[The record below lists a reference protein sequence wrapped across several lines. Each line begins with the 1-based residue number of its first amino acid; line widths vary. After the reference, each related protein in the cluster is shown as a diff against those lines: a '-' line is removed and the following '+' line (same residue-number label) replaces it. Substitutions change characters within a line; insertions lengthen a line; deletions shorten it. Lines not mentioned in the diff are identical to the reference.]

1 MENVKCNLEEAEITE
16 KLFEGI
22 QQFRDEN
29 RIIKILNSI
38 KNSSINL
45 LIEYTLCIN
54 DKEIFMKESKQL
66 KIFKIIKEHI
76 INNKKEYIIVF
87 LIFIIGIF
95 SGVFFIN
102 HLQETPKTEITNY
115 LNQFIEKFKGL
126 EAINHIE
133 LLKNT
138 IIQNILLAISIWF
151 FGTTVIGIPIVFGII
166 LYRGFCLGYTISL
179 CITIMGL
186 GKGISFVL
194 VTLLLQNILLIP
206 AILALA
212 VSGVKLYK
220 SIVRDKRKENIKL
233 EILRHTIFS
242 TIMLIVLIIAAM
254 IEIFMSTNLLKT
266 VIKYF

>member
-1 MENVKCNLEEAEITE
+1 MRE
-16 KLFEGI
+16 K
-22 QQFRDEN
+22 
-29 RIIKILNSI
+29 
-38 KNSSINL
+38 
-45 LIEYTLCIN
+45 
-54 DKEIFMKESKQL
+54 KQL
-66 KIFKIIKEHI
+66 RILKIIKEHV
-76 INNKKEYIIVF
+76 INNKKEYVIIF
-87 LIFIIGIF
+87 LIFVIGIF

-126 EAINHIE
+126 ESINNIE
-133 LLKNT
+133 LLKNS
-138 IIQNILLAISIWF
+138 IMQNIGLAIVIWF
-151 FGTTVIGIPIVFGII
+151 FGTTVIGIPIVFAII

-212 VSGVKLYK
+212 VSGIKLYK
-220 SIVRDKRKENIKL
+220 SIVKDKTKENVKI
-233 EILRHTIFS
+233 EILRHTVFS
-242 TIMLIVLIIAAM
+242 MIMLIILAIASG
-254 IEIFMSTNLLKT
+254 IEIFMSTNILKM